1 MGGFGDFYN
10 QTVLHPVGLAAV
22 LILGAALV
30 LLPRRFAVFPMII
43 VACSIPSAQRLVV
56 MSLDFSLL
64 RILVLFAW
72 TRLFLRNEFRGFKW
86 NRLDTLFAA
95 WMVSGIVIYT
105 FQQGTG
111 SALINR
117 LGWAFEGL
125 GMYFFFRCVLQ
136 SFEDLDRLVLGFII
150 MSLPVAVAF
159 LIEQRTGRNAF
170 SIFGGV
176 PQITVIR
183 EGRLR
188 CQGAFAHAILAGCFW
203 ASIMPLM
210 VAHLIHG
217 RKWLSICGLACS
229 ALIVLMCASSTP
241 VMSVLLVFIGVSF
254 YLLRHQLRAVRWA
267 FFGSLVVLHFAMNH
281 PVWHLLA
288 RVDIVGGSTGYHRYS
303 IMNATINNFSK
314 WWMLG
319 EANPLSW
326 GNEDMSD
333 ITNQYILEALRGGLI
348 TLVAF
353 IAGIAVAFGMLG
365 KALRLLE
372 DKSPRHFLVFCVGVS
387 LFVHVVTYF
396 GVSYFGQIIMLW
408 YLNLAMIGSLPAMC
422 SSFVGPNVSAE
433 KKMISETLAVQDSQ
447 VKGSGGIV
455 FVQFE

>member
-1 MGGFGDFYN
+1 VGGFGDFYN
-10 QTVLHPVGLAAV
+10 QTVLHPVGLTAV
-22 LILGAALV
+22 LMLGAALV

-72 TRLFLRNEFRGFKW
+72 TRLFLRNEHRGFKW

-95 WMVSGIVIYT
+95 WIVSGIAIYT
-105 FQQGTG
+105 LQQGTG
-111 SALINR
+111 SALLNR
-117 LGWAFEGL
+117 FGWAFEGF
-125 GMYFFFRCVLQ
+125 GMYFFFRCILQ
-136 SFEDLDRLVLGFII
+136 SFEDLERLVLGFILI
-150 MSLPVAVAF
+150 SIPVAIAF
-159 LIEQRTGRNAF
+159 LIEWRTGRNAF

-176 PQITVIR
+176 PQITVVR

-210 VAHLIHG
+210 VGDLIQG
-217 RKWLSICGLACS
+217 RKWLPISGLACS

-241 VMSVLLVFIGVSF
+241 VMAVLFAIIGLSF
-254 YLLRHQLRAVRWA
+254 YELRHQLRAVRWG
-267 FFGSLVVLHFAMNH
+267 FFGLLFVLHFIMNH

-288 RVDIVGGSTGYHRYS
+288 RADVVGGSTGYHRYS
-303 IMNATINNFSK
+303 IMDATINNFSK

-326 GNEDMSD
+326 GNEDMRD
-333 ITNQYILEALRGGLI
+333 ITNQYIMEALLGGLI
-348 TLVAF
+348 TLVLF
-353 IAGIAVAFGMLG
+353 IAGIAVAFGMVG
-365 KALRLLE
+365 QALRRLE

-387 LFVHVVTYF
+387 LFVHVVTFF

-408 YLNLAMIGSLPAMC
+408 YLNLAIIGSLPRICAT
-422 SSFVGPNVSAE
+422 SPAPETSAE
-433 KKMISETLAVQDSQ
+433 AQRVTENITASDS
-447 VKGSGGIV
+447 
-455 FVQFE
+455 

>member
-1 MGGFGDFYN
+1 MQGFGDSYN
-10 QTVLHPVGLAAV
+10 QTVLHPIGLIAV
-22 LILGAALV
+22 LTLGAALV
-30 LLPRRFAVFPMII
+30 LLPRRFAVLPMII
-43 VACSIPSAQRLVV
+43 VACFIPTAQRLVV
-56 MSLDFSLL
+56 MSLDFTLL

-86 NRLDTLFAA
+86 NRLDILFAV
-95 WMVSGIVIYT
+95 WMLCGIVVYT
-105 FQQGTG
+105 LQQGTG
-111 SALINR
+111 DALINR
-117 LGWAFEGL
+117 LGRAFEGL

-136 SFEDLDRLVLGFII
+136 GFEDLDRLVLGFII
-150 MSLPVAVAF
+150 ISLPVAAAF

-183 EGRLR
+183 EDRLR

-210 VAHLIHG
+210 AAALKQT
-217 RKWLSICGLACS
+217 RKWLPSAGLACS

-241 VMSVLLVFIGVSF
+241 VLAVLFAIIGLSF
-254 YLLRHQLRAVRWA
+254 YPLRHQLRVIRWS
-267 FFGSLVVLHFAMNH
+267 FFCLLIVLHFVMNH

-303 IMNATINNFSK
+303 IMDVTINNFSK

-326 GNEDMSD
+326 GNEDMID
-333 ITNQYILEALRGGLI
+333 ITNQYILEAVCGGLI

-353 IAGIAVAFGMLG
+353 IAGIAVAFGMIG

-372 DKSPRHFLVFCVGVS
+372 GKSLRHFLVFCVGVS
-387 LFVHVVTYF
+387 LFVHVVNYF
-396 GVSYFGQIIMLW
+396 GVSYFGQITMLW

-422 SSFVGPNVSAE
+422 SSFVGPEVSTE
-433 KKMISETLAVQDSQ
+433 ESRISETLAAQNSQ
-447 VKGSGGIV
+447 AEDSGGIV